1 MRNDVVW
8 AAGDEPVAFRI
19 GINLGEVLLDDET
32 NIQGRSVNLAVRIQP
47 FAPPGGTC
55 LSAAVKDVVRGSPG
69 IILRSLG
76 LKVLKNIGEPV
87 EVFVVERETPSP
99 AAVVVLPSPGQAV
112 APPAEASVAVCD
124 GITQVRRP
132 ARHGAPSNFSIQHWR
147 NVPPDKNPEPLELFI
162 DGLRRAGL
170 S

>member
-1 MRNDVVW
+1 LSGLPTTNQWRSGSGSIS
-8 AAGDEPVAFRI
+8 AK
-19 GINLGEVLLDDET
+19 VLLDDET

-47 FAPPGGTC
+47 FAPPGGIC
-55 LSAAVKDVVRGSPG
+55 LSAAVQDVVQGSHG
-69 IILRSLG
+69 IILRALG
-76 LKVLKNIGEPV
+76 LKVLKNIAEPV

-132 ARHGAPSNFSIQHWR
+132 AGHGALS
-147 NVPPDKNPEPLELFI
+147 ELL
-162 DGLRRAGL
+162 DRAL
-170 S
+170 AQRSA